1 MAGKEGYVSGRPW
14 PHCEAIGEMC
24 LVYQVGRFL
33 GPEIATAVSDF
44 ILTAQDGARLTLQR
58 NHEGFTLQVTGAVQR
73 GAGEAFGLAEVK
85 ELHRRLDRLTNS
97 RAGQRP

>member
-1 MAGKEGYVSGRPW
+1 MAGKDGDASERPW
-14 PHCEAIGEMC
+14 PHCEAIGGIC
-24 LVYQVGRFL
+24 LAYSVGRCL
-33 GPEIATAVSDF
+33 GPEIATAVSEF
-44 ILTAQDGARLTLQR
+44 IFNAREGARLTLQR
-58 NHEGFTLQVTGAVQR
+58 NQEGFSFQVTGAVQR